1 MLPYVFLL
9 GGFLLT
15 LVLLPIFAFVACAL
29 RLRLVQL
36 GISHGVYSLHGLAA
50 MAFGA
55 KGAIASGFLQLTVSG
70 GLIATYFAILFQD
83 LPVLLSQALGLNLE
97 DMGSPDAAAKDP
109 SMVWLHRDRVR
120 FAELLVSWCWMK
132 WWHFRCHTDALTVV
146 YRRSEW

>member
-1 MLPYVFLL
+1 
-9 GGFLLT
+9 
-15 LVLLPIFAFVACAL
+15 
-29 RLRLVQL
+29 
-36 GISHGVYSLHGLAA
+36 